1 MASLG
6 NSDNAIASY
15 REALRTALTARA
27 RMPGEESTRT
37 VIGAYQQL
45 GQLKT
50 FSGDLEDARD
60 LYQRCLLVARE
71 FVQQKPDDPARNQ
84 LLAATYMGLG
94 WVQFNSVE
102 TDKAVQSLRSA
113 LQVFGT
119 EPNGNEDH
127 DRMLLLVYSPT
138 AFGLNELGPNP
149 HSFPS
154 FHKPTPNA
162 SDVARNFPS
171 FPPNR
176 ATKP

>member
-84 LLAATYMGLG
+84 LLAASYVG
-94 WVQFNSVE
+94 VVRSQSVILE
-102 TDKAVQSLRSA
+102 T
-113 LQVFGT
+113 
-119 EPNGNEDH
+119 EE
-127 DRMLLLVYSPT
+127 
-138 AFGLNELGPNP
+138 
-149 HSFPS
+149 
-154 FHKPTPNA
+154 
-162 SDVARNFPS
+162 
-171 FPPNR
+171 
-176 ATKP
+176 